1 VDAHPDLAAE
11 QRHLDHAYACL
22 AAMREHATRTL
33 AVGEAAARA
42 EKTPDAMIV
51 QWHLERRLAMLADTP
66 AALCFG
72 RLDEEVGD
80 HFYIGRRHVEGVS
93 GEPVVVDWRA
103 RVSSPFYRATYADA
117 MGLAR
122 RRRFSVDGQVLVDIF
137 DEYFDDPDAA
147 GGGGLPDPLLAE
159 LERAR
164 TGQMRDIVAT
174 IQAEQDLVI
183 RAPLEDLVI
192 VQGGPGTG
200 KTAVGLHRAAFLL
213 YEHRELLERQ
223 RLLVIGPNQIFLRYI
238 AQVLP
243 SLGETAVMQATIESL
258 MAGRYPVRATDQ
270 AAVAQL
276 KGDAR
281 MSEVLR
287 RAVHDRIDVPS
298 DDVVVAT
305 DFGSVRLPAAEIAT
319 LVDIALAR
327 DLPSND
333 RRELFRERLVR
344 LAWQRY
350 EARPGADLGVQ
361 PAFVASLRAGRDF
374 KTLVDGTWPSLRAPA
389 LVRSVL
395 GNRRTLSR
403 AADGVLD
410 PDEQTLLLR
419 RNAGR
424 VADERWTRAD
434 LALLDEAEALTT
446 GTPVTYGHVVVDEA
460 QDLTAMELRLLARR
474 TPERS
479 MTVLGDLAQAT
490 AVGAQSNWDDALKHL
505 LGRDARPLPGTLQAS
520 GRGRKAR
527 IEELAVGYRV
537 PAAILDF
544 ANRLLPVAAPHVR
557 PSRSVRT
564 AGDPP
569 LVLSLDAGDL
579 AHAVATEVG
588 ALAQRWTTVGV
599 IAPVSGLDDIA
610 AAMSAAGIDF
620 ADARRQTLSE
630 SVTLLPPTS
639 AKGLEFD
646 AVVVVE
652 PARIVAEEPS
662 GVRVLY
668 VALTRAV
675 QHLGIL
681 HAEPLPELITAGS
694 G

>member
-1 VDAHPDLAAE
+1 MDAHPDLAAE

-22 AAMREHATRTL
+22 AAMREHAARTL
-33 AVGEAAARA
+33 AVGETAARV
-42 EKTPDAMIV
+42 EQTPDAMIV
-51 QWHLERRLAMLADTP
+51 QWHLERRLATLADTP

-72 RLDEEVGD
+72 RLDEEVGE
-80 HFYIGRRHVEGVS
+80 HFYIGRRHVESADGD
-93 GEPVVVDWRA
+93 PVVVDWRA

-137 DEYFDDPDAA
+137 DEHFDDPDAA

-243 SLGETAVMQATIESL
+243 SLGETAVVQATIESL
-258 MAGRYPVRATDQ
+258 MAGRYPVRAVDE
-270 AAVAQL
+270 AAVAEL

-281 MSEVLR
+281 MGEVLR

-305 DFGSVRLPAAEIAT
+305 DFGSVRLPVAQIAA

-350 EARPGADLGVQ
+350 ESRPGADLGVE

-374 KTLVDGTWPSLRAPA
+374 KALLDRTWPSLRAPA
-389 LVRSVL
+389 LVRSLL
-395 GNRRTLSR
+395 GNKRTLSR
-403 AADGVLD
+403 AADGVLE
-410 PDEQTLLLR
+410 PAEQALLLR
-419 RNAGR
+419 RNTAR
-424 VADERWTRAD
+424 AADERWTRAD

-490 AVGAQSNWDDALKHL
+490 AVGAQRNWDEVMDHL
-505 LGRDARPLPGTLQAS
+505 VPREVEARE
-520 GRGRKAR
+520 RAR
-527 IEELAVGYRV
+527 IEELGVGYRV

-569 LVLSLDAGDL
+569 LVLAIEAVGL

-599 IAPVSGLDDIA
+599 IAPVSQLDAIA
-610 AAMSAAGIDF
+610 AALEAAAIDF
-620 ADARRQTLSE
+620 TDARRQNLSE
-630 SVTLLPPTS
+630 SVTLLPPSS

-681 HAEPLPELITAGS
+681 HAEPLPELIGAGS

>member
-1 VDAHPDLAAE
+1 MDAHPDLAAE

-42 EKTPDAMIV
+42 EQTPDALIV
-51 QWHLERRLAMLADTP
+51 QWHLERRLATLADTP

-72 RLDEEVGD
+72 RLDEEVGE
-80 HFYIGRRHVEGVS
+80 HFYIGRRHVEGAT

-137 DEYFDDPDAA
+137 DEHFDDPDAV

-258 MAGRYPVRATDQ
+258 MAGRYPVRAVDET
-270 AAVAQL
+270 AVAQL
-276 KGDAR
+276 KGEAR
-281 MSEVLR
+281 MSKVLR
-287 RAVHDRIDVPS
+287 RAVHDRIELPS
-298 DDVVVAT
+298 GDVVVAT
-305 DFGSVRLPAAEIAT
+305 DFASVRLPAAEIAA

-333 RRELFRERLVR
+333 RRDLFRERLVR

-350 EARPGADLGVQ
+350 QARPGADLAVE
-361 PAFVASLRAGRDF
+361 PAFVASLRASRDF
-374 KTLVDGTWPSLRAPA
+374 KALLDRTWPSLRAPA
-389 LVRSVL
+389 LVRSLL

-410 PDEQTLLLR
+410 RGEQALLVR
-419 RNAGR
+419 RNTAR
-424 VADERWTRAD
+424 AADERWTRAD

-490 AVGAQSNWDDALKHL
+490 AVGAQSNWDDVLEL
-505 LGRDARPLPGTLQAS
+505 LAPAAPDRGADP
-520 GRGRKAR
+520 GRKAR

-569 LVLSLDAGDL
+569 LVLAIEAGAL
-579 AHAVATEVG
+579 AHAVATEVA
-588 ALAQRWTTVGV
+588 ALSQRWTTVGV
-599 IAPVSGLDDIA
+599 IAPVSGLDAIA
-610 AAMSAAGIDF
+610 AALEAAAIEF
-620 ADARRQTLSE
+620 TDARRQNLSE

-681 HAEPLPELITAGS
+681 HAEPLPELIRAGS

>member
-11 QRHLDHAYACL
+11 QRHLDYAYACL
-22 AAMREHATRTL
+22 AAMREHAARTL

-42 EKTPDAMIV
+42 EQTPDAQIV
-51 QWHLERRLAMLADTP
+51 HWHLERRLATLADTP

-72 RLDEEVGD
+72 RLDEEVGE
-80 HFYIGRRHVEGVS
+80 HFYIGRRHVES
-93 GEPVVVDWRA
+93 ATGEPVVVDWRA

-137 DEYFDDPDAA
+137 DEHFDDPDAA

-213 YEHRELLERQ
+213 YEHRELLEQQ

-258 MAGRYPVRATDQ
+258 MAGRYPVRATDE
-270 AAVAQL
+270 AAVAKL

-287 RAVHDRIDVPS
+287 RAVHDRINLPS
-298 DDVVVAT
+298 ADVVVAT
-305 DFGSVRLPAAEIAT
+305 DFGSVRLPAAEIAA

-350 EARPGADLGVQ
+350 QARPGADVGVE

-374 KTLVDGTWPSLRAPA
+374 KTLLDRTWPSLRAPA

-410 PDEQTLLLR
+410 PGEQALLLR
-419 RNAGR
+419 RNTAR
-424 VADERWTRAD
+424 AADERWTRAD

-490 AVGAQSNWDDALKHL
+490 AVGAQSNWDDAMHHL
-505 LGRDARPLPGTLQAS
+505 VSPEGGRE
-520 GRGRKAR
+520 AR

-544 ANRLLPVAAPHVR
+544 ANRLLPVAGPHVR

-569 LVLSLDAGDL
+569 LVLRIEGGAL
-579 AHAVATEVG
+579 AHAVATEVE

-599 IAPVSGLDDIA
+599 IAPVSGLDAIATALQA
-610 AAMSAAGIDF
+610 AAIDF

-681 HAEPLPELITAGS
+681 HAEPLPELIRASS

>member
-1 VDAHPDLAAE
+1 MDAHPDLAAE

-33 AVGEAAARA
+33 EVGERA
-42 EKTPDAMIV
+42 HRLEQTPDAAIV
-51 QWHLERRLAMLADTP
+51 QWHLERRLTALSDTP

-72 RLDEEVGD
+72 RLDTDDGD
-80 HFYIGRRHVEGVS
+80 SFHIGRRHVEGAS

-103 RVSSPFYRATYADA
+103 RVSSPFYRATYADSL
-117 MGLAR
+117 GLSR
-122 RRRFSVDGQVLVDIF
+122 RRRFSVEGRVLVDIF
-137 DEYFDDPDAA
+137 DEDFSDPDAA

-174 IQAEQDLVI
+174 IQAEQDVVI

-223 RLLVIGPNQIFLRYI
+223 RLLVVGPNQIFLRYI
-238 AQVLP
+238 AHVLP
-243 SLGETAVMQATIESL
+243 SLGETAVVQATIETL
-258 MAGRYPVRATDQ
+258 MAGRYPVRSTDLPE
-270 AAVAQL
+270 VAEL

-281 MSEVLR
+281 MHEVLR
-287 RAVHDRIDVPS
+287 RAVRNRIATPR
-298 DDVVVAT
+298 DDALIT
-305 DFGSVRLPAAEIAT
+305 TNFGSVRLLAQEIGA
-319 LVDIALAR
+319 LVDIAFSR
-327 DLPSND
+327 ELPSND

-350 EARPGADLGVQ
+350 EARPGADLSVQ
-361 PAFVASLRAGRDF
+361 PSFVASLRASRDF
-374 KTLVDGTWPSLRAPA
+374 KRLLDRTWPSLRAPS
-389 LVRSVL
+389 LVRSLLGSRRVL
-395 GNRRTLSR
+395 AE
-403 AADGVLD
+403 AAAGVLE
-410 PDEQTLLLR
+410 PDEQALLMR
-419 RNAGR
+419 RNTAR

-434 LALLDEAEALTT
+434 IALLDEAEALTT

-460 QDLTAMELRLLARR
+460 QDLTAMEFRLLARR

-490 AVGAQSNWDDALKHL
+490 AVGAQTSWDDAIGHL
-505 LGRDARPLPGTLQAS
+505 NTQ
-520 GRGRKAR
+520 KAR
-527 IEELAVGYRV
+527 LEELAVGYRV

-544 ANRLLPVAAPHVR
+544 ANRLLPIAAPHVR

-569 LVLSLDAGDL
+569 LVVALGAEAL
-579 AHAVATEVG
+579 AHAVATEVD
-588 ALAQRWTTVGV
+588 ALAGRWTTVGV
-599 IAPVSGLDDIA
+599 IAPVSLLDDIA
-610 AAMSAAGIDF
+610 DALRAAAIDF
-620 ADARRQTLSE
+620 ADARRQTLSD
-630 SVTLLPPTS
+630 SVTLLPPAT

-652 PARIVAEEPS
+652 PARIVGEEPS
-662 GVRVLY
+662 GLRVLY

-681 HAEPLPELITAGS
+681 HAEPLPEPLTSPPPVRAS
-694 G
+694 

>member
-1 VDAHPDLAAE
+1 MDAHPDLAAE

-22 AAMREHATRTL
+22 AAMRDHAARTL
-33 AVGEAAARA
+33 AVGEEAARA
-42 EKTPDAMIV
+42 EQTPDAMIV
-51 QWHLERRLAMLADTP
+51 QWHLERRLAALADTP

-72 RLDEEVGD
+72 RLDEEVGE
-80 HFYIGRRHVEGVS
+80 HFYIGRRHVEGAT

-159 LERAR
+159 LERPR

-243 SLGETAVMQATIESL
+243 SLGETAVIQATIESL
-258 MAGRYPVRATDQ
+258 MAGRYPVRATDEPD
-270 AAVAQL
+270 VAQL

-287 RAVHDRIDVPS
+287 RAVHDRIEVPR
-298 DDVVVAT
+298 DDAVVAT

-319 LVDIALAR
+319 LVEIALAR

-350 EARPGADLGVQ
+350 QARPGADLGVE

-374 KTLVDGTWPSLRAPA
+374 KTLLDRTWPSLRAPA
-389 LVRSVL
+389 LVRSVF

-410 PDEQTLLLR
+410 PGEQARLLR
-419 RNAGR
+419 RNAAR
-424 VADERWTRAD
+424 AADERWTRAD

-490 AVGAQSNWDDALKHL
+490 AVGAQSNWDDVMDHL
-505 LGRDARPLPGTLQAS
+505 VTPEARRAASTPDAR
-520 GRGRKAR
+520 RNAR

-537 PAAILDF
+537 PAVILDF

-569 LVLSLDAGDL
+569 LVMALEPGAL

-599 IAPVSGLDDIA
+599 IAPVSGLDAIA
-610 AAMSAAGIDF
+610 SALQAAGIDF
-620 ADARRQTLSE
+620 TDARRQTLSE

-652 PARIVAEEPS
+652 PGRIVAEEPS

-681 HAEPLPELITAGS
+681 HADPLPELIRAGS

>member
-22 AAMREHATRTL
+22 AEMRERATSTL
-33 AVGEAAARA
+33 EVGERA
-42 EKTPDAMIV
+42 NRLEQTPDTAII
-51 QWHLERRLAMLADTP
+51 QWHLERRLAALSDTP

-72 RLDEEVGD
+72 RLDTDEGD
-80 HFYIGRRHVEGVS
+80 SFHIGRRHVEGAA

-103 RVSSPFYRATYADA
+103 SVSSPFYRATYADSL
-117 MGLAR
+117 GLAR
-122 RRRFSVDGQVLVDIF
+122 RRRFSVEGRVLVDIF
-137 DEYFDDPDAA
+137 DEDFSDPDAA

-174 IQAEQDLVI
+174 IQAEQDVVI
-183 RAPLEDLVI
+183 RAPLEDMVV

-223 RLLVIGPNQIFLRYI
+223 RLLVVGPNQIFLRYI
-238 AQVLP
+238 AHVLP
-243 SLGETAVMQATIESL
+243 SLGETAVMQATIETL
-258 MAGRYPVRATDQ
+258 MAGRYPVRATDRPE
-270 AAVAQL
+270 VAEL
-276 KGDAR
+276 KGAAR
-281 MSEVLR
+281 LHEVLR
-287 RAVHDRIDVPS
+287 RAVRNRIEPPR
-298 DDVVVAT
+298 DDALIAT
-305 DFGSVRLPAAEIAT
+305 DFGSVRLPAEEISA
-319 LVDIALAR
+319 LVDIAFAR
-327 DLPSND
+327 ELPSND

-350 EARPGADLGVQ
+350 EARPGADLSVQ
-361 PAFVASLRAGRDF
+361 PSFVASLRASRDF
-374 KTLVDGTWPSLRAPA
+374 KRLLDRTWPSLRAPS
-389 LVRSVL
+389 LLRSVL
-395 GNRRTLSR
+395 GNRRVLAD
-403 AADGVLD
+403 AAAGVLE
-410 PDEQTLLLR
+410 PDEQALLLR
-419 RNAGR
+419 HNTAR

-490 AVGAQSNWDDALKHL
+490 AVGAQTNWDDAIGHL
-505 LGRDARPLPGTLQAS
+505 NAP
-520 GRGRKAR
+520 KAR
-527 IEELAVGYRV
+527 LEELAVGYRV

-544 ANRLLPVAAPHVR
+544 ANRLLPIAAPHVR

-569 LVLSLDAGDL
+569 LVLTLAADAL
-579 AHAVATEVG
+579 AHAVATEVD
-588 ALAQRWTTVGV
+588 ALAGRWTAVGV
-599 IAPVSGLDDIA
+599 IAPVSLLDDIA
-610 AAMSAAGIDF
+610 AALRAAAIDF

-652 PARIVAEEPS
+652 PARIVGEEPS
-662 GVRVLY
+662 GMRVLY

-681 HAEPLPELITAGS
+681 HTEPLPEPLTTS
-694 G
+694 

>member
-1 VDAHPDLAAE
+1 MDAHPDLAAE

-22 AAMREHATRTL
+22 AAMREHAARTL
-33 AVGEAAARA
+33 AVGETAARV
-42 EKTPDAMIV
+42 EQTPDAMIV
-51 QWHLERRLAMLADTP
+51 QWHLERRLATLADTP

-80 HFYIGRRHVEGVS
+80 HFYIGRRHVEGAT

-122 RRRFSVDGQVLVDIF
+122 RRRFSVDGHVLVDIF
-137 DEYFDDPDAA
+137 DEHFDDPDAT

-174 IQAEQDLVI
+174 IQAEQDMVI

-243 SLGETAVMQATIESL
+243 SLGETAVVQATIESL
-258 MAGRYPVRATDQ
+258 MAGRYPVRAVDDPE
-270 AAVAQL
+270 VAEL

-287 RAVHDRIDVPS
+287 RAVHDRIAAPP

-305 DFGSVRLPAAEIAT
+305 DFGSVRLPAPQIAA
-319 LVDIALAR
+319 LVDIALGR

-344 LAWQRY
+344 LARQRY
-350 EARPGADLGVQ
+350 EARPGADLSVE
-361 PAFVASLRAGRDF
+361 PAFVTSLRAGRDF
-374 KTLVDGTWPSLRAPA
+374 KALLDRTWPSLRAPA

-395 GNRRTLSR
+395 GNRHTLSR
-403 AADGVLD
+403 AADGVLE
-410 PDEQTLLLR
+410 PAEQALLLR
-419 RNAGR
+419 RNTAR
-424 VADERWTRAD
+424 AADERWTRAD

-460 QDLTAMELRLLARR
+460 QDLTSMELRLLARR

-490 AVGAQSNWDDALKHL
+490 AVGAQSNWDDVLHHL
-505 LGRDARPLPGTLQAS
+505 VAQEARQTVVAPEAERRS
-520 GRGRKAR
+520 RAR
-527 IEELAVGYRV
+527 IEELGVGYRV

-544 ANRLLPVAAPHVR
+544 ANRLLPVAAPHLR

-569 LVLSLDAGDL
+569 LVLSVATDGL

-599 IAPVSGLDDIA
+599 IAPMSGLDSIA
-610 AAMSAAGIDF
+610 AALRAAAIDF
-620 ADARRQTLSE
+620 TDARRQTLSD
-630 SVTLLPPTS
+630 SVTLLPPAS

-681 HAEPLPELITAGS
+681 HAEPLPELIRGGS

>member
-1 VDAHPDLAAE
+1 MDAHPDLAAE

-22 AAMREHATRTL
+22 AAMREHAARTL
-33 AVGEAAARA
+33 AVGETAARV
-42 EKTPDAMIV
+42 EQTPDAMIV
-51 QWHLERRLAMLADTP
+51 QWHLERRLATLADTP

-72 RLDEEVGD
+72 RLDEEVGE
-80 HFYIGRRHVEGVS
+80 HFYIGRRHVEGAD

-122 RRRFSVDGQVLVDIF
+122 RRRFGVDGQVLVDIF
-137 DEYFDDPDAA
+137 DEHFDDPDAA

-243 SLGETAVMQATIESL
+243 SLGETAVVQATIESL
-258 MAGRYPVRATDQ
+258 MAGRYPVRATDETV
-270 AAVAQL
+270 VAEL

-281 MSEVLR
+281 MGEVLR
-287 RAVHDRIDVPS
+287 RAVRDRIAVPS

-305 DFGSVRLPAAEIAT
+305 DFGSIRLPATAIAT

-350 EARPGADLGVQ
+350 EARPGADLGVE

-374 KTLVDGTWPSLRAPA
+374 KALLDRTWPSLRAPA

-395 GNRRTLSR
+395 GNKRTLAR
-403 AADGVLD
+403 AADGVLE
-410 PDEQTLLLR
+410 PAEQALLLR
-419 RNAGR
+419 RSTAR
-424 VADERWTRAD
+424 AADERWTRAD

-490 AVGAQSNWDDALKHL
+490 AVGAQSNWDDVLHHL
-505 LGRDARPLPGTLQAS
+505 VAPEARPPEAEA
-520 GRGRKAR
+520 RKRAR
-527 IEELAVGYRV
+527 IEELGVGYRV

-569 LVLSLDAGDL
+569 LILALETGAL
-579 AHAVATEVG
+579 AHAVATEVQ

-599 IAPVSGLDDIA
+599 IAPVSKLDAIA
-610 AAMSAAGIDF
+610 AALRAAAIDF
-620 ADARRQTLSE
+620 TDARRQNLSE
-630 SVTLLPPTS
+630 SVTLLPPSS

-681 HAEPLPELITAGS
+681 HAEPLPELIRAGS